1 MKDGRDWESHQQNPT
16 QDTAQGYHLSR
27 DATRHHVSIANSGHG
42 DHSPPV
48 AGGDAC
54 EFLLGSQFA
63 LSQVHQ
69 RWEECHGDAKEEQ
82 EQPELPGAPAHSEPQ
97 RLQPQR
103 VPCQPHHVQDA
114 QSPQE
119 AQHQAHSFQVLVPS
133 SPTGLAAVF
142 CGGCIHNER
151 DIERQDGQDVDDV
164 EWGFQKSTLVLCLDG
179 SQEELKW
186 KPRHAHCLQHKDVI
200 ALLWAFTLGRR
211 GLGNTEKGG

>member
-1 MKDGRDWESHQQNPT
+1 MKDGRDRESHQQNPA

-27 DATRHHVSIANSGHG
+27 DATRHHVPVANSCHG

-48 AGGDAC
+48 TAGDAC

-69 RWEECHGDAKEEQ
+69 GREEGHGDAKEEQ
-82 EQPELPGAPAHSEPQ
+82 EEPELPGAAVDGEPQ

-119 AQHQAHSFQVLVPS
+119 AQHQAHSFQVLVPG
-133 SPTGLAAVF
+133 SPAGLAAVF
-142 CGGCIHNER
+142 RGDHIHRER

-164 EWGFQKSTLVLCLDG
+164 EGGFQESTLILCLDG
-179 SQEELKW
+179 SQEELK
-186 KPRHAHCLQHKDVI
+186 
-200 ALLWAFTLGRR
+200 
-211 GLGNTEKGG
+211 